1 MTDETKEFASIE
13 DATPTTAIPSET
25 DATTATTTMVT
36 VDDRTDTTVLPSAA
50 DDDET
55 AVLPVPD
62 NHADAS
68 VSDVDTQATA
78 ASPSPFEPT
87 TNRIAQE
94 TVADA
99 VEGDGGP
106 VPSADDV
113 PMYAASSARPP
124 YEQSQTAGK
133 PCQPGGSA
141 KNVQNAKDV
150 QNAKNIQ
157 KQSTSAPTVVIRTI
171 RRDYRRDRAGFR
183 VHISGSDDFA
193 VLAESA
199 IADGYYLRRSGTDSG
214 NSGRCMGHSRCRQEE
229 KIVLQPLHYGPSRS
243 TL

>member
-78 ASPSPFEPT
+78 ASPSPIGPT
-87 TNRIAQE
+87 TDRIALE

-106 VPSADDV
+106 IPSADDV

-124 YEQSQTAGK
+124 YGQSQTAGK
-133 PCQPGGSA
+133 PCQPGGSSKNVQSA

-150 QNAKNIQ
+150 KSAKNIQ
-157 KQSTSAPTVVIRTI
+157 KQSTSAPTVVFGLLGVII
-171 RRDYRRDRAGFR
+171 GVIALVFGYISPDRM
-183 VHISGSDDFA
+183 ISLFSPNPQLLTA
-193 VLAESA
+193 VICAVVGLILVIVAVVWA
-199 IADGYYLRRSGTDSG
+199 IVGAVKKR
-214 NSGRCMGHSRCRQEE
+214 
-229 KIVLQPLHYGPSRS
+229 K
-243 TL
+243 

>member
-13 DATPTTAIPSET
+13 EATPTTAIPSET
-25 DATTATTTMVT
+25 DETTETTETTTMVT

-50 DDDET
+50 DDDKT

-62 NHADAS
+62 DHADAS
-68 VSDVDTQATA
+68 VSDVDTQTTA
-78 ASPSPFEPT
+78 ASPSPIEPT
-87 TNRIAQE
+87 TDRIALE

-106 VPSADDV
+106 IPSADDV
-113 PMYAASSARPP
+113 PMYAASSAQPS

-150 QNAKNIQ
+150 KSAKNIQ
-157 KQSTSAPTVVIRTI
+157 KQSISAPTVVFGLLGVII
-171 RRDYRRDRAGFR
+171 GVIALVFGYISPDRM
-183 VHISGSDDFA
+183 ISLFSPNPQLLTA
-193 VLAESA
+193 VICAVVGLILVIVAVVWA
-199 IADGYYLRRSGTDSG
+199 IVGAVKKR
-214 NSGRCMGHSRCRQEE
+214 
-229 KIVLQPLHYGPSRS
+229 K
-243 TL
+243 

>member
-25 DATTATTTMVT
+25 DETTATTTMVT

-50 DDDET
+50 DDDKT

-62 NHADAS
+62 DHADAS
-68 VSDVDTQATA
+68 VSDVDTQVTT
-78 ASPSPFEPT
+78 ASPSPIEPST
-87 TNRIAQE
+87 DRIALE
-94 TVADA
+94 AVADA

-106 VPSADDV
+106 IPSADDV

-157 KQSTSAPTVVIRTI
+157 KQSTSAPTVVFGLLGVII
-171 RRDYRRDRAGFR
+171 GVIALVFGYISPDRM
-183 VHISGSDDFA
+183 ISLFSPNPQLLTAIICA
-193 VLAESA
+193 VVGLILVIVAVVWA
-199 IADGYYLRRSGTDSG
+199 IVGAVKKR
-214 NSGRCMGHSRCRQEE
+214 
-229 KIVLQPLHYGPSRS
+229 K
-243 TL
+243 

>member
-62 NHADAS
+62 DHADAS
-68 VSDVDTQATA
+68 VSDVDTQATT
-78 ASPSPFEPT
+78 ASPSPIEPT
-87 TNRIAQE
+87 TDRIALE

-106 VPSADDV
+106 IPSADDV

-141 KNVQNAKDV
+141 KNVQNAKDAKD
-150 QNAKNIQ
+150 AKNIQ
-157 KQSTSAPTVVIRTI
+157 KQSTSAPTVVFGLLGVII
-171 RRDYRRDRAGFR
+171 GVIALVFGYISPDRM
-183 VHISGSDDFA
+183 ISLFSPNPQLLTAIICA
-193 VLAESA
+193 VVGLILVIVAVVWA
-199 IADGYYLRRSGTDSG
+199 IVGAVKKR
-214 NSGRCMGHSRCRQEE
+214 
-229 KIVLQPLHYGPSRS
+229 K
-243 TL
+243 

>member
-25 DATTATTTMVT
+25 DETTESTETTTMVT

-50 DDDET
+50 DDDKT

-62 NHADAS
+62 DHADAP

-78 ASPSPFEPT
+78 ASPSPIEPST
-87 TNRIAQE
+87 DRIALE
-94 TVADA
+94 AVADA

-106 VPSADDV
+106 IPSADDV
-113 PMYAASSARPP
+113 PMYAASSAQPS

-150 QNAKNIQ
+150 KSAKNIQ
-157 KQSTSAPTVVIRTI
+157 KQSTSAPTVVFGLLGVII
-171 RRDYRRDRAGFR
+171 GVIALVFGYISPDRM
-183 VHISGSDDFA
+183 ISLFSPNPQLLTAIICA
-193 VLAESA
+193 VVGLILVIVAVVWA
-199 IADGYYLRRSGTDSG
+199 IVGAVKKR
-214 NSGRCMGHSRCRQEE
+214 
-229 KIVLQPLHYGPSRS
+229 K
-243 TL
+243 

>member
-78 ASPSPFEPT
+78 ASPSPIEPT
-87 TNRIAQE
+87 TDRIALE

-106 VPSADDV
+106 IPSADDV
-113 PMYAASSARPP
+113 PMYAANR
-124 YEQSQTAGK
+124 
-133 PCQPGGSA
+133 
-141 KNVQNAKDV
+141 V
-150 QNAKNIQ
+150 NIL
-157 KQSTSAPTVVIRTI
+157 SDLGA
-171 RRDYRRDRAGFR
+171 
-183 VHISGSDDFA
+183 DDFV

-229 KIVLQPLHYGPSRS
+229 KIALQTIALRS
-243 TL
+243 Q

>member
-25 DATTATTTMVT
+25 DETTESTETTTMVT

-50 DDDET
+50 DDDKT

-62 NHADAS
+62 DHADAP

-78 ASPSPFEPT
+78 ASPSPIEPT

-157 KQSTSAPTVVIRTI
+157 KQSTSAPTVVFGLLGVII
-171 RRDYRRDRAGFR
+171 GVIALVFGYISPDRM
-183 VHISGSDDFA
+183 ISLFSPNPQLLTAIICA
-193 VLAESA
+193 VVGLILVIVAVVWA
-199 IADGYYLRRSGTDSG
+199 IVGAVKKR
-214 NSGRCMGHSRCRQEE
+214 
-229 KIVLQPLHYGPSRS
+229 K
-243 TL
+243 

>member
-25 DATTATTTMVT
+25 DETTETTTMVT

-50 DDDET
+50 DDDKT

-62 NHADAS
+62 DHADAP

-78 ASPSPFEPT
+78 ASPSPIEPST
-87 TNRIAQE
+87 DRIALE

-106 VPSADDV
+106 IPSADDV

-124 YEQSQTAGK
+124 YGQSQTAGK

-141 KNVQNAKDV
+141 KNVQSAKDV
-150 QNAKNIQ
+150 KSAKNIQ
-157 KQSTSAPTVVIRTI
+157 KQSTSAPTVVFGLLGVII
-171 RRDYRRDRAGFR
+171 GVIALVFGYISPDRM
-183 VHISGSDDFA
+183 ISLFSPNPQLLTA
-193 VLAESA
+193 VICAVVGLILVIVAVVWA
-199 IADGYYLRRSGTDSG
+199 IVGAVKKR
-214 NSGRCMGHSRCRQEE
+214 
-229 KIVLQPLHYGPSRS
+229 K
-243 TL
+243 

>member
-78 ASPSPFEPT
+78 ASPSPIEPT
-87 TNRIAQE
+87 TDRIALE

-106 VPSADDV
+106 IPSADDV

-124 YEQSQTAGK
+124 Y
-133 PCQPGGSA
+133 GGSSKNVQSA

-150 QNAKNIQ
+150 KSAKNIQ
-157 KQSTSAPTVVIRTI
+157 KQSISAPTVVFGLLGVII
-171 RRDYRRDRAGFR
+171 GVIALVFGYISPDRM
-183 VHISGSDDFA
+183 ISLFSPNPQLLTAIICA
-193 VLAESA
+193 VVGLILVIVAVVWA
-199 IADGYYLRRSGTDSG
+199 IVGAVKKR
-214 NSGRCMGHSRCRQEE
+214 
-229 KIVLQPLHYGPSRS
+229 K
-243 TL
+243 

>member
-25 DATTATTTMVT
+25 DETTETTTMVT

-50 DDDET
+50 DDDKT

-62 NHADAS
+62 DHADAP

-78 ASPSPFEPT
+78 ASPSPIEPST
-87 TNRIAQE
+87 DRIAE
-94 TVADA
+94 AVADA

-106 VPSADDV
+106 IPSADDV
-113 PMYAASSARPP
+113 PMYAASSAQPS

-150 QNAKNIQ
+150 KSAKNIQ
-157 KQSTSAPTVVIRTI
+157 KQSISALTVVFGLLGVII
-171 RRDYRRDRAGFR
+171 GVIALVFGCISPDRM
-183 VHISGSDDFA
+183 ISLFSPNPQLLTAIICA
-193 VLAESA
+193 VVGLILVIVAVVWA
-199 IADGYYLRRSGTDSG
+199 IVGAVKKR
-214 NSGRCMGHSRCRQEE
+214 
-229 KIVLQPLHYGPSRS
+229 K
-243 TL
+243 

>member
-78 ASPSPFEPT
+78 ASPLPIEPT
-87 TNRIAQE
+87 TDRIALE

-106 VPSADDV
+106 IPSADDV

-124 YEQSQTAGK
+124 YGQSQTAGK
-133 PCQPGGSA
+133 PCQPGGNA

-150 QNAKNIQ
+150 KSAKNIQ
-157 KQSTSAPTVVIRTI
+157 KQSTSAPTVVFGLLGVII
-171 RRDYRRDRAGFR
+171 GVIALVFGYISPDRM
-183 VHISGSDDFA
+183 ISLFSPNPQLLTAIICA
-193 VLAESA
+193 VVGLILVIVAVVWA
-199 IADGYYLRRSGTDSG
+199 IVGAVKKR
-214 NSGRCMGHSRCRQEE
+214 
-229 KIVLQPLHYGPSRS
+229 K
-243 TL
+243 

>member
-78 ASPSPFEPT
+78 ASPSPIEPT
-87 TNRIAQE
+87 TDRIALE

-106 VPSADDV
+106 IPSADDV

-124 YEQSQTAGK
+124 YGQSQTAGK
-133 PCQPGGSA
+133 PCQPGGSSKNVQSA

-150 QNAKNIQ
+150 K
-157 KQSTSAPTVVIRTI
+157 SAYCGIRTI

-183 VHISGSDDFA
+183 VHISGSDDFV

-229 KIVLQPLHYGPSRS
+229 KIALQTIALRS
-243 TL
+243 Q

>member
-78 ASPSPFEPT
+78 ASPSPIEPT
-87 TNRIAQE
+87 TDRIALE

-106 VPSADDV
+106 IPSADDV

-124 YEQSQTAGK
+124 YGQSQTAGK
-133 PCQPGGSA
+133 PCQPGGSS
-141 KNVQNAKDV
+141 KNVKS
-150 QNAKNIQ
+150 AKNIQ
-157 KQSTSAPTVVIRTI
+157 KQSISAPTVVFGLLGVII
-171 RRDYRRDRAGFR
+171 GVIALVFGYISPDRM
-183 VHISGSDDFA
+183 ISLFSPNPQLLTAIICA
-193 VLAESA
+193 VVGLILVIVAVVWA
-199 IADGYYLRRSGTDSG
+199 IVGAVKKR
-214 NSGRCMGHSRCRQEE
+214 
-229 KIVLQPLHYGPSRS
+229 K
-243 TL
+243 

>member
-78 ASPSPFEPT
+78 ASPSPIEPT
-87 TNRIAQE
+87 TDRIALE

-106 VPSADDV
+106 IPSADDV

-124 YEQSQTAGK
+124 YGQSQTAGK

-157 KQSTSAPTVVIRTI
+157 KQSTSAPTVVFGLLGVII
-171 RRDYRRDRAGFR
+171 GVIALVFGYISPDRM
-183 VHISGSDDFA
+183 ISLFSPNPQLLTAIICA
-193 VLAESA
+193 VVGLSLVIVAVVWA
-199 IADGYYLRRSGTDSG
+199 IVGAVKKG
-214 NSGRCMGHSRCRQEE
+214 
-229 KIVLQPLHYGPSRS
+229 K
-243 TL
+243 

>member
-68 VSDVDTQATA
+68 VSDVDTQVTT
-78 ASPSPFEPT
+78 ASPSPIEPST
-87 TNRIAQE
+87 DRIALE
-94 TVADA
+94 AVADA

-106 VPSADDV
+106 IPSADDV
-113 PMYAASSARPP
+113 PMYAASSAQPS
-124 YEQSQTAGK
+124 YGQSQTAGK

-157 KQSTSAPTVVIRTI
+157 KQSTSAPTVVFGLLGVII
-171 RRDYRRDRAGFR
+171 GVIALVFGYISPDRM
-183 VHISGSDDFA
+183 ISLFSPNPQLLTAIICA
-193 VLAESA
+193 VVGLILVIVAVVWA
-199 IADGYYLRRSGTDSG
+199 IVGAVKKR
-214 NSGRCMGHSRCRQEE
+214 
-229 KIVLQPLHYGPSRS
+229 K
-243 TL
+243 

>member
-68 VSDVDTQATA
+68 VSDVDTQVTT
-78 ASPSPFEPT
+78 ASPSPIEPT
-87 TNRIAQE
+87 TDRIALE

-106 VPSADDV
+106 IPSADDV

-124 YEQSQTAGK
+124 YGQSQPAGK

-150 QNAKNIQ
+150 KSAKNIQ
-157 KQSTSAPTVVIRTI
+157 KQSTSAPTVVFGLLGVII
-171 RRDYRRDRAGFR
+171 GVIALVFGCISPDRM
-183 VHISGSDDFA
+183 ISLFSPNPQLLTAIICA
-193 VLAESA
+193 VVGLILVIVAVVWA
-199 IADGYYLRRSGTDSG
+199 IVGAVKKR
-214 NSGRCMGHSRCRQEE
+214 
-229 KIVLQPLHYGPSRS
+229 K
-243 TL
+243 

>member
-50 DDDET
+50 DDDKT

-62 NHADAS
+62 DHADAS

-78 ASPSPFEPT
+78 ASPSPIEPST
-87 TNRIAQE
+87 DRIALE
-94 TVADA
+94 AVADA

-106 VPSADDV
+106 IPSADDV
-113 PMYAASSARPP
+113 PMYAASSAQPS
-124 YEQSQTAGK
+124 YGQSQTAGK
-133 PCQPGGSA
+133 PCQPGGGSA

-150 QNAKNIQ
+150 KSAKNIQ
-157 KQSTSAPTVVIRTI
+157 KQSISAPTVVFGLLGVII
-171 RRDYRRDRAGFR
+171 GVIALVFGCISPDRM
-183 VHISGSDDFA
+183 ISLFSPNPQLLTAIICA
-193 VLAESA
+193 VVGLILVIVAVVWA
-199 IADGYYLRRSGTDSG
+199 IVGAVKKR
-214 NSGRCMGHSRCRQEE
+214 
-229 KIVLQPLHYGPSRS
+229 K
-243 TL
+243 

>member
-78 ASPSPFEPT
+78 ASPSPIEPT
-87 TNRIAQE
+87 TDRIATE

-99 VEGDGGP
+99 VEEMVGRFHL
-106 VPSADDV
+106 
-113 PMYAASSARPP
+113 PMMCRCTQHLQHDLPMGSLRPP
-124 YEQSQTAGK
+124 ANHASLGSSKNVQ
-133 PCQPGGSA
+133 SA

-150 QNAKNIQ
+150 KSAKNIQ
-157 KQSTSAPTVVIRTI
+157 KQSISAPTVVFGLLGVII
-171 RRDYRRDRAGFR
+171 GVIALVFGYISPDRM
-183 VHISGSDDFA
+183 ISLFSPNPQLLTAIICA
-193 VLAESA
+193 VVGLILVIVAVVWA
-199 IADGYYLRRSGTDSG
+199 IVGAVKKR
-214 NSGRCMGHSRCRQEE
+214 
-229 KIVLQPLHYGPSRS
+229 K
-243 TL
+243 

>member
-78 ASPSPFEPT
+78 ASPSPIEPT

-150 QNAKNIQ
+150 KSAKNNQ
-157 KQSTSAPTVVIRTI
+157 KQSISAPTVVFGLLGVII
-171 RRDYRRDRAGFR
+171 GVIALVFGCISPDRM
-183 VHISGSDDFA
+183 ISLFSPNPQLLTAIICA
-193 VLAESA
+193 VVGLILVIVAVVWA
-199 IADGYYLRRSGTDSG
+199 IVGAVKKR
-214 NSGRCMGHSRCRQEE
+214 
-229 KIVLQPLHYGPSRS
+229 K
-243 TL
+243 

>member
-68 VSDVDTQATA
+68 VSDVDTQATT
-78 ASPSPFEPT
+78 ASPSPIEPT
-87 TNRIAQE
+87 TDRIALE

-106 VPSADDV
+106 IPSADDV
-113 PMYAASSARPP
+113 PMYAASSAQPP

-133 PCQPGGSA
+133 PCQPGGNA

-150 QNAKNIQ
+150 KSAKNIQ
-157 KQSTSAPTVVIRTI
+157 KQSISAPTVVFGLLGVII
-171 RRDYRRDRAGFR
+171 GVIALVFGYISPDRM
-183 VHISGSDDFA
+183 ISLFSPNPQLLTAIICA
-193 VLAESA
+193 VVGLILVIVAVVWA
-199 IADGYYLRRSGTDSG
+199 IVGAVKKR
-214 NSGRCMGHSRCRQEE
+214 
-229 KIVLQPLHYGPSRS
+229 K
-243 TL
+243 

>member
-1 MTDETKEFASIE
+1 
-13 DATPTTAIPSET
+13 
-25 DATTATTTMVT
+25 MVT

-78 ASPSPFEPT
+78 ASPSPIEPT
-87 TNRIAQE
+87 TDRIALE

-106 VPSADDV
+106 IPSADDV

-124 YEQSQTAGK
+124 YGQSQTAGK

-157 KQSTSAPTVVIRTI
+157 KQSTSAPTVVFGLLGVII
-171 RRDYRRDRAGFR
+171 GVIALVFGYISPDRM
-183 VHISGSDDFA
+183 ISLFSPNPQLLTAIICA
-193 VLAESA
+193 VVGLILVIVAVVWA
-199 IADGYYLRRSGTDSG
+199 IVGAVKKR
-214 NSGRCMGHSRCRQEE
+214 
-229 KIVLQPLHYGPSRS
+229 K
-243 TL
+243 

>member
-78 ASPSPFEPT
+78 ASPSPIEPT
-87 TNRIAQE
+87 TDRIALE

-106 VPSADDV
+106 IPSADDV

-124 YEQSQTAGK
+124 YGQSQTAGK
-133 PCQPGGSA
+133 PCQPEGSS

-157 KQSTSAPTVVIRTI
+157 KQSTSAPTVVFGLLGVII
-171 RRDYRRDRAGFR
+171 GVIALVFGYISPDRM
-183 VHISGSDDFA
+183 ISLFSPNPQLLTAIICA
-193 VLAESA
+193 VVGLILVIVAVVWA
-199 IADGYYLRRSGTDSG
+199 IVGAVKKR
-214 NSGRCMGHSRCRQEE
+214 
-229 KIVLQPLHYGPSRS
+229 K
-243 TL
+243 

>member
-25 DATTATTTMVT
+25 DETTETTTMVT
-36 VDDRTDTTVLPSAA
+36 VDDRTNTTVLPSAA
-50 DDDET
+50 DDDKT

-62 NHADAS
+62 DHADAP

-78 ASPSPFEPT
+78 ASPSPIEPST
-87 TNRIAQE
+87 DRIAE
-94 TVADA
+94 AVADA

-106 VPSADDV
+106 IPSADDV
-113 PMYAASSARPP
+113 PMYAASSAQPS

-150 QNAKNIQ
+150 KSAKNIQ
-157 KQSTSAPTVVIRTI
+157 KQSISALTVVFGLLGVII
-171 RRDYRRDRAGFR
+171 GVIALVFGCISPDRM
-183 VHISGSDDFA
+183 ISLFSPNPQLLTAIICA
-193 VLAESA
+193 VVGLILVIVAVVWA
-199 IADGYYLRRSGTDSG
+199 IVGAVKKR
-214 NSGRCMGHSRCRQEE
+214 
-229 KIVLQPLHYGPSRS
+229 K
-243 TL
+243 

>member
-25 DATTATTTMVT
+25 DETTETTTMVT

-50 DDDET
+50 DDDKT

-62 NHADAS
+62 DHADAS
-68 VSDVDTQATA
+68 VSDVDTQVTT
-78 ASPSPFEPT
+78 ASPSPIEPST
-87 TNRIAQE
+87 DRIALE

-106 VPSADDV
+106 IPSADDV

-124 YEQSQTAGK
+124 YGQSQTAGK

-141 KNVQNAKDV
+141 KNVQSAKDV
-150 QNAKNIQ
+150 KSAKNIQ
-157 KQSTSAPTVVIRTI
+157 KQSTSAPTVVFGLLGVII
-171 RRDYRRDRAGFR
+171 GVIALVFGYISPDRM
-183 VHISGSDDFA
+183 ISLFSPNPQLLTAIICA
-193 VLAESA
+193 VVGLILVIVAVVWA
-199 IADGYYLRRSGTDSG
+199 IVGAVKKR
-214 NSGRCMGHSRCRQEE
+214 
-229 KIVLQPLHYGPSRS
+229 K
-243 TL
+243 

>member
-25 DATTATTTMVT
+25 DETTESTETTTMVT

-50 DDDET
+50 DDDKT

-62 NHADAS
+62 DHADAP
-68 VSDVDTQATA
+68 VSDVDTQVTT
-78 ASPSPFEPT
+78 ASPSPIEPT
-87 TNRIAQE
+87 TDRIALE

-106 VPSADDV
+106 IPSADDV
-113 PMYAASSARPP
+113 PMYAASSAQPS

-150 QNAKNIQ
+150 KSAKNIQ
-157 KQSTSAPTVVIRTI
+157 KQSISAPTVVFGLLGVII
-171 RRDYRRDRAGFR
+171 GVIALVFGCISPDRM
-183 VHISGSDDFA
+183 ISLFSPNPQLLTA
-193 VLAESA
+193 VICAVVGLILVIVAVVWA
-199 IADGYYLRRSGTDSG
+199 IVGAVKKR
-214 NSGRCMGHSRCRQEE
+214 
-229 KIVLQPLHYGPSRS
+229 K
-243 TL
+243 